1 MYVYD
6 EYDQRIIEDR
16 VKQFRD
22 QTRRYLAGELSEE
35 EFRPL
40 RLQNGLY
47 IQRFAPMLRVAVPYG
62 QLTSRQTRMM
72 AKIARDYDKGY
83 AHIST
88 RQNVQFNWPA
98 VEDIPDILAEL
109 ATVQM
114 HAIQTSGNCL
124 RNVTTDQFA
133 GVAADEVI
141 DPRPWC
147 EIVRQWT
154 TFHPE
159 FAYLPRKFKIAVN
172 GSTADRA
179 AIEVHDI
186 GLEPV
191 HNAAGELG
199 FRVLVGGG
207 LGRTPV
213 VGAFINEFLPWQDL
227 LSYLD
232 AILRVYNRYGRRD
245 NKYKAR
251 IKILVKALTPE
262 VFAQKVDAEMVHLR
276 GGQTTLT
283 EAELHRVAKHF
294 VDPDYKALD
303 NQTAALAELDKEH
316 PGFARWRTRNTLAH
330 KKPGYVAVTLS
341 LKPTGVAPG
350 DITDKQLDAV
360 ADLADRYS
368 FGQLRTSHEQ
378 NIILA
383 DVEQSQLFAL
393 WGELREGGFATP
405 NIGLLTDIICC
416 PGGDFCSLANAKSI
430 PIAESIQRRFDDL
443 DYLFDIGELDLNIS
457 GCMNACGHHHVG
469 HIGILGVDK
478 KGEEFYQVS
487 LGGSASRDASLGK
500 ILGPSFAQE
509 AMPDVI
515 SKLIDVYVE
524 QRTEDE
530 RLSTPTSVLASTSSR
545 NASMQRIIK
554 NNAVVDET
562 WHLLPKDFNIDDI
575 SNCDDLIVP
584 LQLWREHSRMLKA
597 RDGGLGVWLDAD
609 EEAEE
614 IGEDVAEFQVIAL
627 NFPAFTDGR
636 NYSNARLL
644 RDRYGFK
651 GELRAIGDVLRDQLF
666 YMHRCGFDAFAVR
679 ADKDPYEALE
689 GLKDF
694 SVTYQAATDE
704 PLPLFRRR

>member
-62 QLTSRQTRMM
+62 QLNARQVRTL

-88 RQNVQFNWPA
+88 RQNVQYNWPA
-98 VEDIPDILAEL
+98 LEDIPDILAEL

-124 RNVTTDQFA
+124 RNTTTDQFA
-133 GVAADEVI
+133 GVAADELI

-159 FAYLPRKFKIAVN
+159 FAYLPRKFKIAIN
-172 GSTADRA
+172 GSKEDRA

-191 HNAAGELG
+191 RNEAGELG

-213 VGAFINEFLPWQDL
+213 VGSFINEFLPWQDL
-227 LSYLD
+227 ISYLD

-262 VFAQKVDAEMVHLR
+262 VFAEKVEAEMVHLR
-276 GGQTTLT
+276 GGSSTLT
-283 EAELHRVAKHF
+283 EDEVERVSRHF
-294 VDPDYKALD
+294 VDPDYLALD
-303 NQTAALAELDKEH
+303 NVDYSALDAEY
-316 PGFARWRTRNTLAH
+316 PGFARWRSRNTRAH
-330 KKPGYVAVTLS
+330 KRPGYVAVTLS

-350 DITDKQLDAV
+350 DLTDKQLDAV
-360 ADLADRYS
+360 ADLAERYS
-368 FGQLRTSHEQ
+368 FGFLRTSHEQ

-383 DVEQSQLFAL
+383 DVEQRQLHAL
-393 WGELREGGFATP
+393 WQELREGGFATP

-416 PGGDFCSLANAKSI
+416 PGGDYCSLANAKSI

-443 DYLFDIGELDLNIS
+443 DYLFDIGEIDLNIS

-487 LGGSASRDASLGK
+487 LGGNAARDASLGK
-500 ILGPSFAQE
+500 ILGPSFAQD
-509 AMPDVI
+509 AMADVI
-515 SKLIDVYVE
+515 EKLIAVYVE
-524 QRTEDE
+524 QRTEEE
-530 RLSTPTSVLASTSSR
+530 RFIDTY
-545 NASMQRIIK
+545 QRIG
-554 NNAVVDET
+554 
-562 WHLLPKDFNIDDI
+562 ID
-575 SNCDDLIVP
+575 P
-584 LQLWREHSRMLKA
+584 
-597 RDGGLGVWLDAD
+597 
-609 EEAEE
+609 
-614 IGEDVAEFQVIAL
+614 
-627 NFPAFTDGR
+627 
-636 NYSNARLL
+636 
-644 RDRYGFK
+644 FK
-651 GELRAIGDVLRDQLF
+651 ERV
-666 YMHRCGFDAFAVR
+666 Y
-679 ADKDPYEALE
+679 
-689 GLKDF
+689 
-694 SVTYQAATDE
+694 AANH
-704 PLPLFRRR
+704 